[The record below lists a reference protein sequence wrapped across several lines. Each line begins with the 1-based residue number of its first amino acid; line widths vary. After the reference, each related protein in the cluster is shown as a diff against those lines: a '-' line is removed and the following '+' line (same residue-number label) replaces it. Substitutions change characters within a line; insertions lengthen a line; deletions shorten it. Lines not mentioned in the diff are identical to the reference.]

1 MKKISFRVRNFDK
14 EQFLTFN
21 IDNNAELD
29 EELLDYL
36 EEEEPE
42 GIVPVIFEE
51 GEEFDTF
58 SYDITDKIH
67 LNELS
72 NQEINAEMVL
82 KVLRGLVLSM
92 MNMSEYRIPLSYLV
106 LNRRYIYIDSEYKVE
121 FVCIP
126 LEDMK
131 EEVDLTHFLRSFLA
145 SLRFDPLEN
154 GDYVAKLLTYINNRS
169 MFNLHNLLELV
180 EEWMDNLGIEIPD
193 GESNEIYGEYT
204 EIYDEPEK
212 EETVEEPD
220 EETVGEATENY
231 DGYAKN
237 ETIEE
242 EPVSENAEVIEE
254 DTIEE
259 TAGLAF
265 GGETAEST
273 EEPYAETVQD
283 TSEDDSSSIWE
294 SEKSAYDEPIVA
306 ESVVDEPEETVAEKF
321 AADGSETVDEQAED
335 DVSEEAE
342 PAEINEK
349 KKGRTKNKEVPKVV
363 VLDDELDAFLS
374 EKEAEDNAS
383 GGIKFKK
390 NIKINRASIVQNT
403 KDELKAHEAEAASE
417 NEAEAEAD
425 KDIEEPE
432 KKEPDKKEP
441 AKRRGRLRRNKSE
454 AEADVDSKE
463 SGDSEGDEVSDNENA
478 EDKKDSDNRAAKPA
492 ANPIPK
498 VNPYLIRV
506 NTDERIMINKQ
517 TFKIGKAGMG
527 VDYTISGNAAISR
540 LHAII
545 TGKDGEYFIKD
556 NKSTNH
562 TFVNGKIVNEGESEK
577 LTNNCKIV
585 FGDEEFIFK
594 EQ

>member
-212 EETVEEPD
+212 EETVEETD

-231 DGYAKN
+231 DGYPKN

-242 EPVSENAEVIEE
+242 EPVSENAEVIEQ

-265 GGETAEST
+265 GDETAEST

-283 TSEDDSSSIWE
+283 TYEADRSSIWE

-321 AADGSETVDEQAED
+321 AADESGTVDEQAED

-374 EKEAEDNAS
+374 AKEAEDNAS

>member
-1 MKKISFRVRNFDK
+1 M
-14 EQFLTFN
+14 
-21 IDNNAELD
+21 
-29 EELLDYL
+29 
-36 EEEEPE
+36 
-42 GIVPVIFEE
+42 
-51 GEEFDTF
+51 
-58 SYDITDKIH
+58 
-67 LNELS
+67 
-72 NQEINAEMVL
+72 
-82 KVLRGLVLSM
+82 
-92 MNMSEYRIPLSYLV
+92 
-106 LNRRYIYIDSEYKVE
+106 
-121 FVCIP
+121 
-126 LEDMK
+126 
-131 EEVDLTHFLRSFLA
+131 
-145 SLRFDPLEN
+145 
-154 GDYVAKLLTYINNRS
+154 
-169 MFNLHNLLELV
+169 
-180 EEWMDNLGIEIPD
+180 
-193 GESNEIYGEYT
+193 
-204 EIYDEPEK
+204 
-212 EETVEEPD
+212 
-220 EETVGEATENY
+220 
-231 DGYAKN
+231 
-237 ETIEE
+237 
-242 EPVSENAEVIEE
+242 
-254 DTIEE
+254 
-259 TAGLAF
+259 AF

>member
-231 DGYAKN
+231 DGYAKD

-242 EPVSENAEVIEE
+242 EPVSENAEVIEQ

-283 TSEDDSSSIWE
+283 TSEDDSSSILE